1 MSDMNRELQYS
12 EARNKAI
19 AHIGIAVSS
28 SGKTREFLQQKG
40 FGSGIIDEVIE
51 QLIEDGYVDD
61 RRCALKI
68 LRARSGAKAEGRA
81 KLSMRLEEAGIE
93 YSVID
98 EVLSDSAFAD
108 ENTIM
113 DVILARFPTDSFSS
127 DPSEAKRELAK
138 AIRYLESRGYSSSLA
153 LSSFRKI
160 IRDVQ

>member
-1 MSDMNRELQYS
+1 MSDMDRDLQYS

-28 SGKTREFLQQKG
+28 SGKIRTFLSDKG
-40 FGSGIIDEVIE
+40 FSSDVIDDVIT

-61 RRCALKI
+61 RRYAMKI
-68 LRARSGAKAEGRA
+68 LRSRSGAKAEGCA
-81 KLSMRLEEAGIE
+81 KLSLRLEEAGIP
-93 YSVID
+93 YDVID
-98 EVLSDSAFAD
+98 EVLADEEFSD

-113 DVILARFPTDSFSS
+113 DVILSRYPKDSFSA

-153 LSSFRKI
+153 LSSFRKL
-160 IRDVQ
+160 IRDVE